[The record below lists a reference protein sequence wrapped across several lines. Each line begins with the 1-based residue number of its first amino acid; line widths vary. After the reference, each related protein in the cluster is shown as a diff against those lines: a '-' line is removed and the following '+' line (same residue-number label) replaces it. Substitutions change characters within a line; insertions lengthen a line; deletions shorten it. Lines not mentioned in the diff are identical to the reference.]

1 MNNDAAPS
9 SSARISDRL
18 SPPGIGPNN
27 DTTNDAEA
35 DVQDRPRSRQRS
47 RSSNGRQHK
56 RRSKKKQNP
65 GLAKKLGFLTHLL
78 KTLDLVIFAELS
90 SMYYM
95 ECVVLFPSLF
105 AIPKWPSLVSFRK
118 NSQTNPTPCDIDV
131 LCLCSSCEP
140 YRNTCISL
148 LKTNPSL
155 YLCRPLIYTSL

>member
-9 SSARISDRL
+9 SSARIPDRL

-27 DTTNDAEA
+27 DTNDAEA
-35 DVQDRPRSRQRS
+35 DAPGRPMSRQRS
-47 RSSNGRQHK
+47 RSGNGRQHK

-95 ECVVLFPSLF
+95 ECVNIFSY
-105 AIPKWPSLVSFRK
+105 PKWPSLALLVRCSH
-118 NSQTNPTPCDIDV
+118 TNPTPRDIDAP
-131 LCLCSSCEP
+131 CFCSSCEP
-140 YRNTCISL
+140 YRNTCISP
-148 LKTNPSL
+148 LKTNLSL
-155 YLCRPLIYTSL
+155 CSCRPLIYMSL